1 MLLELT
7 PERQEHTWVLVVI
20 LFSKSEKGWPIYAIP
35 QPITLQ
41 TAPDCWK
48 RASGQVWHA
57 LKSKLNHEAQ
67 SQMNPNQSECHSVL
81 NVKLRLN

>member
-41 TAPDCWK
+41 TAPDC
-48 RASGQVWHA
+48 
-57 LKSKLNHEAQ
+57 
-67 SQMNPNQSECHSVL
+67 
-81 NVKLRLN
+81 